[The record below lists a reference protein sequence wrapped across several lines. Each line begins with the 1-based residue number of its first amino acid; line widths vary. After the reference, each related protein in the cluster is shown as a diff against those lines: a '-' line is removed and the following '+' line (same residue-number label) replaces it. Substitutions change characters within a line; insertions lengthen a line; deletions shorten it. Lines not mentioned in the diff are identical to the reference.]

1 MDVFTEENRAFH
13 RLIRNSH
20 PGKGTGHRVSI
31 NEIREIRRRSLNE
44 TLDEVYEDF
53 KDKIT
58 REVFRKIYNKE
69 TYKGIE

>member
-1 MDVFTEENRAFH
+1 MKKDNFSA
-13 RLIRNSH
+13 
-20 PGKGTGHRVSI
+20 I